1 MEFKFFSRL
10 NATRYNCAVKIRGRW
25 SVSDKNAYCCPT
37 KEFIS
42 YWLPTES
49 LRMSQ
54 VNYSEMSKTQLKQY
68 FLKHR
73 GDKAAF
79 QAYLDRINQCP
90 LRIIASP
97 SDSDFDEKVQSAIRQ
112 KLEAARNSSIQ
123 QFNTAPSPT
132 DQE

>member
-1 MEFKFFSRL
+1 
-10 NATRYNCAVKIRGRW
+10 
-25 SVSDKNAYCCPT
+25 
-37 KEFIS
+37 
-42 YWLPTES
+42 
-49 LRMSQ
+49 MSQ
-54 VNYSEMSKTQLKQY
+54 VNYNEMSKTQLKQY

-79 QAYLDRINQCP
+79 QAYLDRINQHP

-112 KLEAARNSSIQ
+112 KLEAARNSSTQ